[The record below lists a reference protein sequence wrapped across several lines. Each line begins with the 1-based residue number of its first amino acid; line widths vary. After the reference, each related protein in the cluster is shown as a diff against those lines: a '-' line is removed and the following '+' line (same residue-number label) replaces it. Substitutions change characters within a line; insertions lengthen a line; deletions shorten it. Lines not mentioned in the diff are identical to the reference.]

1 MLPKC
6 GAITRSTAK
15 KPQAAGVEKPASVPA
30 CARQVPPTAAML
42 LTSHQSYSE
51 MPLRMV
57 QRMAPWQ

>member
-6 GAITRSTAK
+6 GAITRSAAK

-57 QRMAPWQ
+57 